1 MPLLDL
7 GPFPVYTTPQSSERQ
22 SRRALRPILALH
34 LDTRYLAYVLFQ
46 HGAPSVYE
54 IVRLRR
60 RHDTPKDAIRRASST
75 LLDLLHA
82 YLPAVVVRNKPA
94 STLAKSSSVL
104 CNLIR
109 GIDELA
115 QARTTPLLSYSL
127 ADVWRRFRPL
137 CRYLEAAYFN
147 WFPLPTA
154 RLPRIAL
161 AVSVLF
167 PQLSRFA
174 KPSHLAR
181 NTHFREIYYRRLFF
195 AVALGVTHHIRTHRS
210 LDLGS
215 PHEDLIERV
224 LAGWRN

>member
-1 MPLLDL
+1 MRLLDL
-7 GPFPVYTTPQSSERQ
+7 GPFPTCIAPQSPEGQ
-22 SRRALRPILALH
+22 SRHALRPILALH

-46 HGAPSVYE
+46 HGTPSVYE

-60 RHDTPKDAIRRASST
+60 RHDTPTDAICRASTT
-75 LLDLLHA
+75 LRDLLHA
-82 YLPAVVVRNKPA
+82 YLPAVVVRNKPVN
-94 STLAKSSSVL
+94 TLAKTSSVL
-104 CNLIR
+104 CSLIH

-115 QARTTPLLSYSL
+115 QTRPTPLLSYSL

-137 CRYLEAAYFN
+137 CRYLEATYFN
-147 WFPLPTA
+147 SFPLPTA

-195 AVALGVTHHIRTHRS
+195 AVALGVTHHLRTHRP
-210 LDLGS
+210 LDFGT

-224 LAGWRN
+224 LAGWRK